1 MKLSKLGTLITVMSV
16 VTMFESF
23 FVARSAAGVALTGL
37 ADNNTLV
44 FFDSATP
51 SSTTTIGVT
60 GANLSSALLG
70 IDYRPA
76 NGQLY
81 GITNTGVFSIDPSSG
96 NATLVNTISPTFNGG
111 TISGVDFNP
120 AADALRITG
129 GNGQNL
135 RIAGGGLGTTN
146 VDGNLAY
153 AAGDGNAGVSPTIT
167 ASAYTNNF
175 AGVPANRTTQLFN
188 IDSNLDVL
196 TLQNPPNNGTLVTIG
211 SLGVN
216 VGTVGGFE
224 IFSPSNGVNTAF
236 AAFAPNG
243 SSAASLY
250 TIDLNTGAATSLG
263 QIGTGAG
270 FNLTGL
276 AAPIAA
282 VPEPSALPGL
292 IIVGIATGLMLQR
305 RKHRR
310 ITADKKQVHN

>member
-1 MKLSKLGTLITVMSV
+1 MKLSKIGTLITVLSV
-16 VTMFESF
+16 ATMVELVS
-23 FVARSAAGVALTGL
+23 VARSAVGVALTGL
-37 ADNNTLV
+37 AAGNTLV

-60 GANLSSALLG
+60 GANLSGTLLG

-81 GITNTGVFSIDPSSG
+81 GITSNGVFAIDPSSG

-111 TISGVDFNP
+111 MTSGVDFNP

-129 GNGQNL
+129 ANGQNF
-135 RIAGGGLGTTN
+135 RIAGGGLGATN
-146 VDGNLAY
+146 VDSNLAY
-153 AAGDGNAGVSPTIT
+153 AAGETNAGVSPTIT

-175 AGVPANRTTQLFN
+175 AGAPAGRTTQLFN

-196 TLQNPPNNGTLVTIG
+196 TFQNPPNNGTLSTIG

-216 VGTVGGFE
+216 IGTVGGFD

-236 AAFAPNG
+236 AAFAPDG
-243 SSAASLY
+243 STAASLY
-250 TIDLNTGAATSLG
+250 SIDLSTGAATSLG
-263 QIGTGAG
+263 QIGTGSG

-276 AAPIAA
+276 AAPTAI
-282 VPEPSALPGL
+282 PEPSSLPGL
-292 IIVGIATGLMLQR
+292 ILFGIGTGWILKR
-305 RKHRR
+305 RKHKS
-310 ITADKKQVHN
+310 IAAEKGK